1 MRLNTIISE
10 TSVICTVIRETEF
23 AIFLKLF
30 AFLIY
35 LSDFNALIKT
45 IWPLRKVILKN

>member
-30 AFLIY
+30 AFYFIY
-35 LSDFNALIKT
+35 LILM
-45 IWPLRKVILKN
+45 PLLKQYGLSEK